1 MAGLHIPMFCLG
13 SFASLVETLVR
24 RRLAEILPIY
34 QRCCADNVS
43 PDRNDHVK
51 AKGLRPPKSC
61 SRLNRSPLAGC
72 GHGSPLRAGRTG
84 QHTVPGGGHGQR
96 PAGVHRGVSGH
107 LLPGGWHAAAADEA
121 HRTVSIDEMT
131 GIQALERAAPGLP
144 MKPGDGD
151 VAPLGV
157 QNVKGIVAA
166 SFSRCGDWH

>member
-24 RRLAEILPIY
+24 RRLAKILPIY

-72 GHGSPLRAGRTG
+72 GHGSPLRAVR
-84 QHTVPGGGHGQR
+84 
-96 PAGVHRGVSGH
+96 RGVSGH
-107 LLPGGWHAAAADEA
+107 LLPGGWHAAAAAADEA
-121 HRTVSIDEMT
+121 HRTVPIDEMT

-151 VAPLGV
+151 VAPLGRPECERI
-157 QNVKGIVAA
+157 NG
-166 SFSRCGDWH
+166 